1 MLAQVKIIISSE
13 TKSPR
18 RGPAKETKQK
28 AMPEENVQT
37 ETPAKSQNNKKYKE
51 KKVKAAEVRN
61 RRTGGARMKSRAK
74 VDKSLAGDKLSGVR
88 SP

>member
-18 RGPAKETKQK
+18 RGPPKETKQK

-51 KKVKAAEVRN
+51 KKGKSSGSEEP
-61 RRTGGARMKSRAK
+61 TDGGRENEKPRKSRQK
-74 VDKSLAGDKLSGVR
+74 FSRGQTVR